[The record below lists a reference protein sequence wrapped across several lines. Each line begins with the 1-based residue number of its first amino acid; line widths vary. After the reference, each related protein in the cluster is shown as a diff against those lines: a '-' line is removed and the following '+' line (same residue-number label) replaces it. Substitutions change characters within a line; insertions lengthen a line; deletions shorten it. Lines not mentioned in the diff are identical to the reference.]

1 MLTKFALGVASL
13 VMIPATIVVAFILTK
28 MWYSAASYFLF
39 KNW

>member
-1 MLTKFALGVASL
+1 MLTKFALGVVSL
-13 VMIPATIVVAFILTK
+13 ALIPATIVVAFILTK